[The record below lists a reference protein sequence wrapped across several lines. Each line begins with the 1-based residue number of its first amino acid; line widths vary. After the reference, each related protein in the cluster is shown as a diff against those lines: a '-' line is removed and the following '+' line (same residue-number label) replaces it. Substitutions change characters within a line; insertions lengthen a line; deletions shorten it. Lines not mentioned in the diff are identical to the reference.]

1 MTVTATAKPKVP
13 RRSGGSSRARV
24 IAKHP
29 MRVIAPPAASKRG
42 TVAKTPSVPMTP
54 PAPNDRVSCS
64 FHGDSETVRVPEWVN
79 DLESFRRWAVSDE
92 APETTPVFFLDGEV
106 WIDMSK
112 QQIFSHL
119 RVKQELLRVLG
130 NVVRESRLGDMIPD
144 GLLLTNV
151 VANLSGNPDGTF
163 ISRESFREKR
173 VRLVEGKKNGYVE
186 LEGTPDMVL
195 EVVSDSST
203 KKDTELLRDLYWK
216 AGIPEYW
223 IVDGRHDAVEFTIL
237 KHTTRGYSAV
247 RSAAGWLKSPVFGK
261 SFRLT
266 RRLDELGHPD
276 FVLDVK

>member
-1 MTVTATAKPKVP
+1 MTP
-13 RRSGGSSRARV
+13 RRPGGSSRARAIEKRAV
-24 IAKHP
+24 
-29 MRVIAPPAASKRG
+29 RRIAPSAVTSRDAA
-42 TVAKTPSVPMTP
+42 AKP
-54 PAPNDRVSCS
+54 PAVPATPRVPIAGVSYS
-64 FHGDSETVRVPEWVN
+64 FHGDSETVRVPMWVT

-92 APETTPVFFLDGEV
+92 APENVPVHFLDGEV

-112 QQIFSHL
+112 EQVFSHV
-119 RVKQELLRVLG
+119 RIKQELLRVLG
-130 NVVRESRLGDMIPD
+130 NVVKETRQGDMFPD

-151 VANLSGNPDGTF
+151 EAALSGNPDGTF
-163 ISRESFREKR
+163 ISRETFREKR
-173 VRLVEGKKNGYVE
+173 VRLVEGKKSGCVE

-195 EVVSDSST
+195 EVLSDSSV
-203 KKDTELLRDLYWK
+203 KKDRELLRELYWK

-223 IVDGRHDAVEFTIL
+223 IVDGRGDAVEFTIL

-247 RSAAGWLKSPVFGK
+247 RNASGWLKSPVFGK

>member
-1 MTVTATAKPKVP
+1 MTVTATAKPKVQ
-13 RRSGGSSRARV
+13 RRSGGSSLARV
-24 IAKHP
+24 TAKHP
-29 MRVIAPPAASKRG
+29 LRVIAPPAASKRG
-42 TVAKTPSVPMTP
+42 TVAKPPSVPVTP

-64 FHGDSETVRVPEWVN
+64 FHGDSETVRVPMWVN

-92 APETTPVFFLDGEV
+92 APEKVPVFFLDGEV

-173 VRLVEGKKNGYVE
+173 VRLVEGKKTGYVE

-195 EVVSDSST
+195 EVVSDSSVQ
-203 KKDTELLRDLYWK
+203 KDTAILRDLYWK
-216 AGIPEYW
+216 AGIPEFW
-223 IVDGRHDAVEFTIL
+223 IVDGRHDAVQFTVL
-237 KHTTRGYSAV
+237 KRTTRGYSAV
-247 RSAAGWLKSPVFGK
+247 RNAAGWLKSPVFGK

>member
-1 MTVTATAKPKVP
+1 MTTTAKPKTP
-13 RRSGGSSRARV
+13 RRTGGSPRARV
-24 IAKHP
+24 IAKHS
-29 MRVIAPPAASKRG
+29 MRVIASPAVTKRS
-42 TVAKTPSVPMTP
+42 TEATPKSGPVSPT
-54 PAPNDRVSCS
+54 APSHAGGFS
-64 FHGDSETVRVPEWVN
+64 FHGDSETVRLPMWVT

-92 APETTPVFFLDGEV
+92 APEQVPVFFLAGEV

-112 QQIFSHL
+112 QQVFSHVRL
-119 RVKQELLRVLG
+119 KQKFFLTLGLLAANG
-130 NVVRESRLGDMIPD
+130 GLGDFFPD

-151 VANLSGNPDGTF
+151 DADLSGNPDGTF
-163 ISRESFREKR
+163 ISHDAFREKR
-173 VRLVEGKKNGYVE
+173 VRLVEGKQAGHVE

-195 EVVSDSST
+195 EVVSDSSVQ
-203 KKDTELLRDLYWK
+203 KDTELLRDLYWK

-223 IVDGRHDAVEFTIL
+223 IVDGRHDTVEFTIL

-276 FVLDVK
+276 FVLDMK

>member
-1 MTVTATAKPKVP
+1 MSATTAAKSKSPS
-13 RRSGGSSRARV
+13 RTGGSSRARV

-29 MRVIAPPAASKRG
+29 LRVITPPAAPKRG
-42 TVAKTPSVPMTP
+42 TAATPKSGPVAPAAPSPGGGY
-54 PAPNDRVSCS
+54 S
-64 FHGDSETVRVPEWVN
+64 FHGDSETVRLPMWVS

-92 APETTPVFFLDGEV
+92 APDKVPVFFLDGEV

-119 RVKQELLRVLG
+119 RMKQELLRVLG
-130 NVVRESRLGDMIPD
+130 NVVKETRQGDMIPD
-144 GLLLTNV
+144 GLLLSNV
-151 VANLSGNPDGTF
+151 AANLSGNPDGTY
-163 ISRESFREKR
+163 IAHDTFREKR
-173 VRLVEGKKNGYVE
+173 VRLVEGKQSGYVE

-195 EVVSDSST
+195 EVVSDRSL

-223 IVDGRHDAVEFTIL
+223 IVDGRGDAVEFTIL

-247 RSAAGWLKSPVFGK
+247 RNASGWLRSAAFGK